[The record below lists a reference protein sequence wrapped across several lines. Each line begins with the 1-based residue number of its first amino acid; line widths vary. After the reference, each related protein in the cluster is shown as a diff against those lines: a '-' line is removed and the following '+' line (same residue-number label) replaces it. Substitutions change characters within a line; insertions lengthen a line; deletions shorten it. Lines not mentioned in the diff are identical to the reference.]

1 MADEVEEKEECE
13 PCNIF
18 KNIFC
23 PLIGGE
29 DCKKYI
35 EQLDNGEINIEDLQD
50 ILEEKYGK
58 ERVTDVLKKTGE
70 IYGVRQKENEGTERE
85 SVGE

>member
-1 MADEVEEKEECE
+1 MADEIKEKEECE

-35 EQLDNGEINIEDLQD
+35 EQLDNGEINIEDLQG

-58 ERVTDVLKKTGE
+58 GRVTDVLKKTGE
-70 IYGVRQKENEGTERE
+70 IYGTETQQEKE
-85 SVGE
+85 